1 MRATLRW
8 AHSDLRTH
16 RGEALFLVLATA
28 GIVVSLLLATALF
41 GYATNPWQR
50 IFTQERGAHVW
61 IHTDKSAQVGKLAGL
76 DGVESVAGPYPT
88 AVATLASRGARASVE
103 LRATPPERPTV
114 GRPLLTAGHW
124 LKADAPDGVVLES
137 RLARALLAE
146 PGDTL
151 TLPGTGRTVT
161 VVGVADSAE
170 PRYRANEQPGLVWA
184 LPSAVLHPTG
194 QVIGLRL
201 TDPEDTDY
209 AVQRAVTVLGAGA
222 IGEVS
227 TWQQARAEA
236 QGDNRLLG
244 QVLGLFGLGALVAA
258 GLAVHGAIATRIR
271 GHLRDISVLKAIG
284 FTPAQVVRVF
294 LFQHIAY
301 AVLGAAAAAT
311 LTEALGS
318 HFPGRLG
325 DALGVWQGLPDHTP
339 TLFAVP
345 AGAVLFIGA
354 TTALAAWRAG
364 RVPPVPVAR
373 PAGAGGGGL
382 GLARRALGLETA
394 PQLPDRSLRTPG
406 PSPDGRSTAPAPRSP
421 APQPSP
427 RAAAARGSGL
437 PEPARGTLRVGARL
451 PDSADHPRS
460 DPTRGAPTPRPLAA
474 AANELLAVT
483 KQMLSLRA
491 RPSTPTQHPL
501 PDPAEG
507 ASSTR
512 PTTPT
517 TGQSTPAVA
526 KQRLSLRAR
535 PSTPAQHPLPD
546 PAEGAAST
554 RPTTPTTG
562 QSDPP
567 AVAKQMLRPTARPGV
582 TAEHPPPGRA
592 KETSSAR
599 PAVPAAGL
607 LRDSAHYSTGLA
619 PAAPSGGHLSG
630 VARWALGVGVPP
642 ALVLGWHTASVRR
655 LRSLATVARLALP
668 LLLIVV
674 AMSAWTTIDRFHS
687 RPEQIGLPAALTVH
701 ADAGLSD
708 RDARAL
714 LQRDPQVADVYPG
727 VEVAALVPGQTATIA
742 LRGLGTSRNPYPYT
756 LAEGRPA
763 RGSDEAVAG
772 QGLLDLL
779 DVRVGDWVRMTVGDQ
794 PQILH
799 IVGRSIEPENAG
811 RVISTSLDTLHE
823 NDPRL
828 TPTLYQLRL
837 RPGADPHTVAGRL
850 TAAGH
855 GRLDV
860 HAVTN
865 PADGL
870 SPLRSVVVG
879 LIAVLALI
887 GLVELLTAIGGTVRE
902 GERDLLALKAIG
914 LSPRQIT
921 AITVTA
927 TGCTALAAV
936 LAGTALG
943 TPLAHWLINS
953 QGRSSGIGAGIAQS
967 PSPVLLLLLG
977 CAAVLGAAA
986 LAALPAARAARRRL
1000 ADTLS
1005 AVA

>member
-76 DGVESVAGPYPT
+76 DGVQSVAGPYPI
-88 AVATLASRGARASVE
+88 AAATLTSRGTRAAVE
-103 LRATPPERPTV
+103 LRATPERPSV
-114 GRPLLTAGHW
+114 GRPLLDAGHW
-124 LKADAPDGVVLES
+124 LDSATPDGVVLES

-151 TLPGTGRTVT
+151 TLPGTARTVT

-184 LPSAVLHPTG
+184 LPSAVPHPTG

-201 TDPEDTDY
+201 TDPDDTDY

-311 LTEALGS
+311 LIQAVGS

-325 DALGVWQGLPDHTP
+325 DALGVWQGLPGHTP
-339 TLFAVP
+339 TLIAIP

-373 PAGAGGGGL
+373 PAGAGRAGL
-382 GLARRALGLETA
+382 FLARRALDPQAATPPAHQLPHDARQTPDPQPQAPTDSRPTHPAHGSPAQHSATPRPAVTEGRGLLGMARRVLGLEPRTVASAGHA
-394 PQLPDRSLRTPG
+394 PSG
-406 PSPDGRSTAPAPRSP
+406 PARGVFSR
-421 APQPSP
+421 
-427 RAAAARGSGL
+427 RAAAAVTGRAG
-437 PEPARGTLRVGARL
+437 E
-451 PDSADHPRS
+451 
-460 DPTRGAPTPRPLAA
+460 PTRRAT
-474 AANELLAVT
+474 
-483 KQMLSLRA
+483 SL
-491 RPSTPTQHPL
+491 Q
-501 PDPAEG
+501 
-507 ASSTR
+507 
-512 PTTPT
+512 
-517 TGQSTPAVA
+517 QS
-526 KQRLSLRAR
+526 
-535 PSTPAQHPLPD
+535 
-546 PAEGAAST
+546 
-554 RPTTPTTG
+554 
-562 QSDPP
+562 
-567 AVAKQMLRPTARPGV
+567 
-582 TAEHPPPGRA
+582 
-592 KETSSAR
+592 
-599 PAVPAAGL
+599 
-607 LRDSAHYSTGLA
+607 
-619 PAAPSGGHLSG
+619 APSGGHLSG
-630 VARWALGVGVPP
+630 MARRALGLGVPP

-708 RDARAL
+708 GAARAL
-714 LQRDPQVADVYPG
+714 LQRDPQVAAAYPG

-742 LRGLGTSRNPYPYT
+742 LRGLGTGQNPYPYT

-811 RVISTSLDTLHE
+811 RVISTSLDTLRE

-828 TPTLYQLRL
+828 TSTLYQLRL
-837 RPGADPHTVAGRL
+837 RPGADPHAVAGRL
-850 TAAGH
+850 AAAGH

-860 HAVTN
+860 HAVPN

-927 TGCTALAAV
+927 TGSTALAAV

-943 TPLAHWLINS
+943 TPLAHWLIDS

-967 PSPVLLLLLG
+967 PSPVLLVLFG
-977 CAAVLGAAA
+977 AAAVLGAAA

>member
-1 MRATLRW
+1 VRATLRW

-61 IHTDKSAQVGKLAGL
+61 IHTGKSAELRKLAGL
-76 DGVESVAGPYPT
+76 DGVDSVAGPYATAPT
-88 AVATLASRGARASVE
+88 TLTSRGTRASAE
-103 LRATPPERPTV
+103 LRATPERPTV

-124 LKADAPDGVVLES
+124 LDPAAPDGVVLES

-151 TLPGTGRTVT
+151 TLPGTARSVT
-161 VVGVADSAE
+161 VLGVADSAE
-170 PRYRANEQPGLVWA
+170 PRYRPSEQPGLVWA
-184 LPSAVLHPTG
+184 LPSAVPHPTG

-244 QVLGLFGLGALVAA
+244 QVLGLFGLGALIAA

-284 FTPAQVVRVF
+284 FTPGQVVRVF

-301 AVLGAAAAAT
+301 AVLGAVTAAT
-311 LTEALGS
+311 LTQALGS
-318 HFPGRLG
+318 RFPGRLG
-325 DALGVWQGLPDHTP
+325 DAIGVWQGLPGHTVA
-339 TLFAVP
+339 LFAVP
-345 AGAVLFIGA
+345 VGAVLFIGA
-354 TTALAAWRAG
+354 TTGLAAWRAG
-364 RVPPVPVAR
+364 RVPPVPVTR
-373 PAGAGGGGL
+373 PPTAGGGRLLGVARRGPGPDSRRELGPDSRRELGPGLKSRQGPVPAGLSGRRLSGLVRHAL
-382 GLARRALGLETA
+382 GLRTATPAAGQPTGSPPAPDPSAPGPRPTTPVGTQPAEALPAPAPNAPGLRPAAPPGTQPAEALPSPARRAPGPGPATPSGGQTAGPAQRAPGLRAPGLRPAAPSGGQLSGMARRALGL
-394 PQLPDRSLRTPG
+394 
-406 PSPDGRSTAPAPRSP
+406 
-421 APQPSP
+421 
-427 RAAAARGSGL
+427 
-437 PEPARGTLRVGARL
+437 
-451 PDSADHPRS
+451 
-460 DPTRGAPTPRPLAA
+460 
-474 AANELLAVT
+474 
-483 KQMLSLRA
+483 
-491 RPSTPTQHPL
+491 
-501 PDPAEG
+501 
-507 ASSTR
+507 
-512 PTTPT
+512 
-517 TGQSTPAVA
+517 
-526 KQRLSLRAR
+526 
-535 PSTPAQHPLPD
+535 
-546 PAEGAAST
+546 
-554 RPTTPTTG
+554 
-562 QSDPP
+562 
-567 AVAKQMLRPTARPGV
+567 
-582 TAEHPPPGRA
+582 
-592 KETSSAR
+592 
-599 PAVPAAGL
+599 
-607 LRDSAHYSTGLA
+607 
-619 PAAPSGGHLSG
+619 
-630 VARWALGVGVPP
+630 GVPP
-642 ALVLGWHTASVRR
+642 ALVLGWHTAFVRR

-701 ADAGLSD
+701 ADADLSD
-708 RDARAL
+708 RRARAL
-714 LQRDPQVADVYPG
+714 LEHDPQVAATYPG

-742 LRGLGTSRNPYPYT
+742 LRGLGTGADPYPYA

-811 RVISTSLDTLHE
+811 RVISTSLDTLRE
-823 NDPRL
+823 NDPHL
-828 TPTLYQLRL
+828 APTLYQLRL
-837 RPGADPHTVAGRL
+837 RPGADPHEVAGRL
-850 TAAGH
+850 AAAGH

-879 LIAVLALI
+879 LIVVLALI
-887 GLVELLTAIGGTVRE
+887 GLIELLTAIGGTVRE

-943 TPLAHWLINS
+943 TPLAHWLIDA
-953 QGRSSGIGAGIAQS
+953 QGRSSGIGSGIARG
-967 PSPVLLLLLG
+967 PSPVLLVLFG
-977 CAAVLGAAA
+977 TAAVLGAAG

-1005 AVA
+1005 AVG

>member
-61 IHTDKSAQVGKLAGL
+61 IHTDRSAQVGKLAAL

-88 AVATLASRGARASVE
+88 AVATLASRGTRASVE
-103 LRATPPERPTV
+103 LRATPPERPGV

-184 LPSAVLHPTG
+184 LPSAVTHPTG

-339 TLFAVP
+339 ILVAIP

-394 PQLPDRSLRTPG
+394 PQLPDRAPRTPG
-406 PSPDGRSTAPAPRSP
+406 PSPDGRSTAPAPQPP
-421 APQPSP
+421 APRPSTP

-437 PEPARGTLRVGARL
+437 PEPARGT
-451 PDSADHPRS
+451 
-460 DPTRGAPTPRPLAA
+460 PTPRPLAA
-474 AANELLAVT
+474 AAKELLEWLT
-483 KQMLSLRA
+483 A
-491 RPSTPTQHPL
+491 RPSAP
-501 PDPAEG
+501 
-507 ASSTR
+507 
-512 PTTPT
+512 
-517 TGQSTPAVA
+517 
-526 KQRLSLRAR
+526 
-535 PSTPAQHPLPD
+535 
-546 PAEGAAST
+546 
-554 RPTTPTTG
+554 
-562 QSDPP
+562 
-567 AVAKQMLRPTARPGV
+567 
-582 TAEHPPPGRA
+582 AEHPPPGRA
-592 KETSSAR
+592 KETSSTR
-599 PAVPAAGL
+599 PAVPAAGHP
-607 LRDSAHYSTGLA
+607 RDSAHYSTGLA

-701 ADAGLSD
+701 ADAGLGD

-742 LRGLGTSRNPYPYT
+742 LRGLGTGQNPYPYT

-850 TAAGH
+850 AAAGH

-860 HAVTN
+860 HTVTN

-953 QGRSSGIGAGIAQS
+953 QGSSSGIGAGIAQS

-977 CAAVLGAAA
+977 AAAVLGAAA